1 MKKLIIFYIGFLC
14 ICLSAIAKQTLE
26 RPRGEHFFTY
36 SQYPPFADRPVDVH
50 YYIPSQ
56 GDIKQMPIV
65 FVFEGGDRGYRY
77 LLDGWKEEAERKG
90 FMLFIPHFDLK
101 SYPLADY
108 QEVGVM
114 NAAHTVANAPEKIT
128 PVLVDKLFE
137 YVRQFTGSMRK
148 GYMIYGHSAGGQF
161 VQRFMLFHDS
171 PYAVSYTHLRA
182 HET

>member
-101 SYPLADY
+101 SYPLAD
-108 QEVGVM
+108 
-114 NAAHTVANAPEKIT
+114 
-128 PVLVDKLFE
+128 L
-137 YVRQFTGSMRK
+137 S
-148 GYMIYGHSAGGQF
+148 GGGG
-161 VQRFMLFHDS
+161 DECC
-171 PYAVSYTHLRA
+171 PYSS
-182 HET
+182 

>member
-1 MKKLIIFYIGFLC
+1 
-14 ICLSAIAKQTLE
+14 
-26 RPRGEHFFTY
+26 
-36 SQYPPFADRPVDVH
+36 
-50 YYIPSQ
+50 
-56 GDIKQMPIV
+56 
-65 FVFEGGDRGYRY
+65 
-77 LLDGWKEEAERKG
+77 
-90 FMLFIPHFDLK
+90 MLFIPHFDLK

-161 VQRFMLFHDS
+161 VQRFMLFTI
-171 PYAVSYTHLRA
+171 VLMWKSYYKFSRLVYFS
-182 HET
+182 

>member
-65 FVFEGGDRGYRY
+65 FVFETAAIVIFWTVGKKKRRERVLCFLY
-77 LLDGWKEEAERKG
+77 LTL
-90 FMLFIPHFDLK
+90 I
-101 SYPLADY
+101 
-108 QEVGVM
+108 
-114 NAAHTVANAPEKIT
+114 
-128 PVLVDKLFE
+128 
-137 YVRQFTGSMRK
+137 
-148 GYMIYGHSAGGQF
+148 
-161 VQRFMLFHDS
+161 
-171 PYAVSYTHLRA
+171 
-182 HET
+182 

>member
-77 LLDGWKEEAERKG
+77 LWTVGKKKRRER
-90 FMLFIPHFDLK
+90 
-101 SYPLADY
+101 
-108 QEVGVM
+108 
-114 NAAHTVANAPEKIT
+114 
-128 PVLVDKLFE
+128 VLCFL
-137 YVRQFTGSMRK
+137 YLTL
-148 GYMIYGHSAGGQF
+148 I
-161 VQRFMLFHDS
+161 
-171 PYAVSYTHLRA
+171 
-182 HET
+182 

>member
-65 FVFEGGDRGYRY
+65 FVFEGGDLRLSLSFGR
-77 LLDGWKEEAERKG
+77 LERRSGEKG
-90 FMLFIPHFDLK
+90 F
-101 SYPLADY
+101 
-108 QEVGVM
+108 
-114 NAAHTVANAPEKIT
+114 
-128 PVLVDKLFE
+128 
-137 YVRQFTGSMRK
+137 
-148 GYMIYGHSAGGQF
+148 
-161 VQRFMLFHDS
+161 
-171 PYAVSYTHLRA
+171 YAFYTSL
-182 HET
+182 